1 MIWWL
6 TPWPHLVPSDQIRTV
21 LALAL
26 GMLAVIAIRLARRTA
41 LRVIHRRGALIEP
54 HRAWYRLRRPPKYAP
69 YGRLT
74 LAGIPIA
81 PADELKHF
89 KFIGTTGT
97 GKSTAIGELLA
108 SALRRGDRAVVS
120 DPDGAYAARF
130 ANRYRGDVILNPFEP
145 DSVRWD
151 LYGELHAAYDSEQ
164 LASALIPSSEDPASQ
179 EWRGYARTLVSAV
192 LRRSCAEG
200 QRDPAELWR
209 LLAIAATEELRAMVA
224 GTPAQPFLE
233 PDNAR
238 MFSSIRSVAVS
249 AMAALQYIQAQRAA
263 AFSVRGWIRAGR
275 GVLFIPYRA
284 GQIAALRSIIA
295 TWIRLA
301 IFEVMN
307 RPAQCDQRLWFVVDE
322 LDALGAI
329 DGLKDALAR
338 LRKFGGRCVLG
349 FQSVAQVSSTY
360 GHGDAQT
367 IVENCGNTLI
377 LRCSGSEQ
385 GGTSQFASRLI
396 GEREVIRRQTSH
408 GRDRDGSFLARG
420 TRRSTQVNE
429 QQIVESAV
437 LASELEQLPDLG
449 GYLKTASCRTWRR
462 VVLRRAAPG

>member
-1 MIWWL
+1 MIWWV
-6 TPWPHLVPSDQIRTV
+6 TAWPHLAPSDPIRAG
-21 LALAL
+21 LLLAL
-26 GMLAVIAIRLARRTA
+26 GMLAVLAIRLAPRPA
-41 LRVIHRRGALIEP
+41 LRVMHRRGALIEP
-54 HRAWYRLRRPPKYAP
+54 HRPWYRLRRAPCHAP

-74 LAGIPIA
+74 LAGVPIS

-108 SALRRGDRAVVS
+108 SALRRGDRAIVS

-130 ANRYRGDVILNPFEP
+130 ASRYRGDVILNPFETG
-145 DSVRWD
+145 SVRWD
-151 LYGELHAAYDSEQ
+151 LYAELHAAYDSEQ
-164 LASALIPSSEDPASQ
+164 LASALIPSTEDPASQ
-179 EWRGYARTLVSAV
+179 EWRRYARTLVSAV
-192 LRRSCAEG
+192 LRRSRADG

-209 LLAIAATEELRAMVA
+209 LLAVASTEELRALVA

-249 AMAALQYIQAQRAA
+249 AMAALEHIQAQRAV
-263 AFSVRGWIRAGR
+263 AFSVRGWIRVGR

-301 IFEVMN
+301 IFEAMN
-307 RPAQCDQRLWFVVDE
+307 RPHQCDQRLWFVVDE

-349 FQSVAQVSSTY
+349 FQSIAQVSCTY
-360 GHGDAQT
+360 GHSASQ
-367 IVENCGNTLI
+367 IVENCGTTLI
-377 LRCSGSEQ
+377 LRCSGSEG
-385 GGTSQFASRLI
+385 GGTAQFASRLI
-396 GEREVIRRQTSH
+396 GEREVIRRQITRGCDH
-408 GRDRDGSFLARG
+408 GGLFARAGS
-420 TRRSTQVNE
+420 RRSTQTHDQCVTE
-429 QQIVESAV
+429 TAV
-437 LASELEQLPDLG
+437 MPSE
-449 GYLKTASCRTWRR
+449 
-462 VVLRRAAPG
+462 